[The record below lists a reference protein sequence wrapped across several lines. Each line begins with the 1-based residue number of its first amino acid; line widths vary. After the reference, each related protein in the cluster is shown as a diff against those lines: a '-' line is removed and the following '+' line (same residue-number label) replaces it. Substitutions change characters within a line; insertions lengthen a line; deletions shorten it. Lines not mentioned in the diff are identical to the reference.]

1 MVASYTSFV
10 ELSSLNVK
18 IENLED
24 ELHDEK
30 ENHRGALT
38 KCQELE
44 EQLQRNNQNCPTRS
58 VTEADPRSKQDNE
71 LAAAAE
77 KLQECQETI
86 LLLGKQLKSMCPQ
99 TEQVASSPSQEQTL
113 NLEEDNESA
122 TSTKK
127 SRQQID

>member
-44 EQLQRNNQNCPTRS
+44 EQLQRYIKNQ
-58 VTEADPRSKQDNE
+58 
-71 LAAAAE
+71 
-77 KLQECQETI
+77 I
-86 LLLGKQLKSMCPQ
+86 LLLSLFFTTESLNTLLTKLQKQPKLSD
-99 TEQVASSPSQEQTL
+99 AFS
-113 NLEEDNESA
+113 N
-122 TSTKK
+122 
-127 SRQQID
+127 